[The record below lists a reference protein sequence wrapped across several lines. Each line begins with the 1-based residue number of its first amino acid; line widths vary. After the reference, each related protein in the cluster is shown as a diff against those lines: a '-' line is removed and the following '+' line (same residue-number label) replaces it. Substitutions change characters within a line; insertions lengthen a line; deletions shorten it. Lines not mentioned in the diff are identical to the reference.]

1 MKALSDLDAPI
12 KLNDCQLSHLSYV
25 KAGRATQK
33 VKLLWIVLGL
43 RISLFLV
50 ELGTGL
56 WTHSLSLLAG
66 SGHMLLDVI
75 TLGLALMAA
84 WLAQRPSTGQATFG
98 HQRVEILVALVNG
111 LGLMAI
117 AAWIAWEAVGR
128 FQSPEPVLGLPMLV
142 VAGLVL
148 GVNSLNISLLH
159 SEVFP
164 RQTGTPCNNT
174 DIFPP
179 TTMQGMRVSLFVG
192 QNCNSD
198 SQYDLNLRGVLLH
211 VAADAA
217 SSFGVILAALVI
229 YWCNWLWADAAASLF
244 VASLLSLSAL
254 PLVWDSL
261 RIVMEY
267 APRSINVAKVE
278 AFLSSNACVR
288 QVKKLHVW
296 TITSGQVALCAH
308 LVVEVLSSQE
318 RDRLLGELQAHL
330 NDKFGIRESTLQLT
344 AFDEGDRTLCGQKFK
359 L

>member
-98 HQRVEILVALVNG
+98 HQRVEILVALGNG

-128 FQSPEPVLGLPMLV
+128 FQTPEPVLGLPMLV

-148 GVNSLNISLLH
+148 GVNSLSISLLH
-159 SEVFP
+159 
-164 RQTGTPCNNT
+164 
-174 DIFPP
+174 
-179 TTMQGMRVSLFVG
+179 
-192 QNCNSD
+192 SD

-229 YWCNWLWADAAASLF
+229 YWCNWLWADAAASLL

-267 APRSINVAKVE
+267 APRAIDVAKVE

-296 TITSGQVALCAH
+296 TITSGQVALCAY
-308 LVVEVLSSQE
+308 LVVESLSSQE

-344 AFDEGDRTLCGQKFK
+344 AFDEGDRTSCLDSPSSPMAGRGRQ
-359 L
+359 

>member
-128 FQSPEPVLGLPMLV
+128 FQTPEPVLGLPMLV

-159 SEVFP
+159 
-164 RQTGTPCNNT
+164 
-174 DIFPP
+174 
-179 TTMQGMRVSLFVG
+179 
-192 QNCNSD
+192 SD

-229 YWCNWLWADAAASLF
+229 YWRNWLWADAAASLL

-267 APRSINVAKVE
+267 APRSIDVAKVE

-344 AFDEGDRTLCGQKFK
+344 AFDEGDRTSCGQKFK

>member
-128 FQSPEPVLGLPMLV
+128 FQTPEPVLGLPMLV

-159 SEVFP
+159 
-164 RQTGTPCNNT
+164 
-174 DIFPP
+174 
-179 TTMQGMRVSLFVG
+179 
-192 QNCNSD
+192 SD

-229 YWCNWLWADAAASLF
+229 YWRNWLWADAAASLF

-267 APRSINVAKVE
+267 APRSIDV
-278 AFLSSNACVR
+278 VR
-288 QVKKLHVW
+288 LKP
-296 TITSGQVALCAH
+296 S
-308 LVVEVLSSQE
+308 
-318 RDRLLGELQAHL
+318 
-330 NDKFGIRESTLQLT
+330 
-344 AFDEGDRTLCGQKFK
+344 
-359 L
+359 

>member
-128 FQSPEPVLGLPMLV
+128 FQTPEPVLGLPMLV

-148 GVNSLNISLLH
+148 GVNSLSISLLH
-159 SEVFP
+159 
-164 RQTGTPCNNT
+164 
-174 DIFPP
+174 
-179 TTMQGMRVSLFVG
+179 
-192 QNCNSD
+192 SD

-229 YWCNWLWADAAASLF
+229 YWCNWLWADAAASLL

-267 APRSINVAKVE
+267 APRAIDVAKVE

-344 AFDEGDRTLCGQKFK
+344 AFDEGDRTSCGQKFK